1 MVVSFRNTSGFAPNI
16 LRTKSSGGY
25 CAKTRRQPTK
35 EWSAMRGRV
44 EVGPP
49 GHRGS
54 RLVVSLSPKNQIPFE
69 DLATVVRR
77 GLQP

>member
-1 MVVSFRNTSGFAPNI
+1 
-16 LRTKSSGGY
+16 
-25 CAKTRRQPTK
+25 
-35 EWSAMRGRV
+35 MRGRV

-54 RLVVSLSPKNQIPFE
+54 RLVVSLSPMNQIPFE

-77 GLQP
+77 GLQPRQALWTSHRMSHKGPGVVEGSAA